1 MRHALCS
8 QNIFFFFAIL
18 LLLLCAQ
25 CVSAAV
31 HVPLSTG
38 GADPLLQLGMK
49 SVFRLLQKCFSLLG
63 HLTSP

>member
-25 CVSAAV
+25 CVRAAV

-38 GADPLLQLGMK
+38 GAGPLLQLGMK
-49 SVFRLLQKCFSLLG
+49 SGFRFLQKCFSLLG